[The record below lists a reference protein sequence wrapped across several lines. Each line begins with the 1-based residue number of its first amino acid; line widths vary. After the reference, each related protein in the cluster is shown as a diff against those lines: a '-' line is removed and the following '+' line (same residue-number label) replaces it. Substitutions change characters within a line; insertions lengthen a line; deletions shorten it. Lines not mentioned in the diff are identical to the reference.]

1 MTKIVN
7 NIGTLFAYSPFAV
20 FSAFMRAVAAVFKAR
35 FVTEVLRAVLC
46 LDMAEI
52 ETGKR
57 SDSFIFNTAVYFQLK
72 LLFAPEKTLITERS
86 DFLFIPSPL

>member
-1 MTKIVN
+1 MQ
-7 NIGTLFAYSPFAV
+7 
-20 FSAFMRAVAAVFKAR
+20 AVAAVFKAR

-52 ETGKR
+52 EIGKR

-72 LLFAPEKTLITERS
+72 LLFAPEKILKAERS
-86 DFLFIPSPL
+86 DFLFVSSPV